1 MSRTLEMPCVYI
13 LDDDDAAGSALRYLL
28 SSVGLEA
35 RHISAPSNFLL
46 LPVPT
51 RPSCVLCDVCMPEM
65 NGIAVLE
72 QARARGWRSPFIIL
86 TAFGDLKV
94 AVRAFKSGAVDLI
107 EKPYSGAQVMEAV
120 QRALGQDRTRLEA
133 EARHRDSATR
143 LKHLT
148 ARERD
153 VLELVLSGLTN
164 KEMADRLKIS
174 VKTIEVHR
182 SRVMHKMG
190 ARSSAELALRVV
202 DGRGGAGASAAG
214 EPREGLELSTGP
226 DVPVPRLERAAFGR
240 D

>member
-1 MSRTLEMPCVYI
+1 MSRTHELPCVFI
-13 LDDDDAAGSALRYLL
+13 LDDDDAAGSALCYLL
-28 SSVGLEA
+28 SSVGLDA
-35 RHISAPSNFLL
+35 KHISAPSNFLL

-51 RPSCVLCDVCMPEM
+51 RPSCVLCDICMPEM
-65 NGIAVLE
+65 NGITVLE
-72 QARARGWRSPFIIL
+72 QARAHGWRSPFIIL
-86 TAFGDLKV
+86 TAFGDVKV

-120 QRALGQDRTRLEA
+120 QRAIGQDRARLEA
-133 EARHRDSATR
+133 EARHLDSSTR

-148 ARERD
+148 PREHD
-153 VLELVLSGLTN
+153 VLELVLVGLTN

-202 DGRGGAGASAAG
+202 DGRGTSATREPRQGFEVRAGA
-214 EPREGLELSTGP
+214 
-226 DVPVPRLERAAFGR
+226 DVPVPGLERAARGG